1 MKKCILSA
9 LAGAMAML
17 IAIALMA
24 TIHANKV
31 QQPKDYQHI
40 DYISS
45 IAAERRFFGLYVDGV
60 TLADGVGSSPV
71 WRACIKY

>member
-17 IAIALMA
+17 IAITLLA

-31 QQPKDYQHI
+31 QPPKDYEQKMKQP
-40 DYISS
+40 
-45 IAAERRFFGLYVDGV
+45 GL
-60 TLADGVGSSPV
+60 PH
-71 WRACIKY
+71 